1 MISFL
6 QSIDHFTEP
15 FKGNSPRFGLALR
28 EFPSYFK
35 TLFLKNIFAVLR
47 FNLLFCYYLFHLC
60 FDVNLEF
67 KLL

>member
-35 TLFLKNIFAVLR
+35 TLFLKNIF
-47 FNLLFCYYLFHLC
+47 LLFSDFCYYLFHLC